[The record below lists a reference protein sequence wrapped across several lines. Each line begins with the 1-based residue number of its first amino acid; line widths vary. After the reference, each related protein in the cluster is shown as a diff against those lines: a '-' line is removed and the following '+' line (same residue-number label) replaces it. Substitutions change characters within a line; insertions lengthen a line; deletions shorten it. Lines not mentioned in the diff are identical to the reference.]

1 VLNTVGV
8 MHDLAQGS
16 GYARR
21 SPATHSSRDN
31 AFEAMRHAVRLL
43 VVEDDY
49 LVGLELEYHLTAAGF
64 AVVGIAATA
73 DEALAMAASDKPEL
87 AIVDIRLA
95 DERDGVDAAIELN
108 TRFGIR
114 SIFATAHADADT
126 RRRGDAANPV
136 AWLQKPYTPET
147 LIALIN
153 ETLRRRA
160 G

>member
-1 VLNTVGV
+1 

-21 SPATHSSRDN
+21 SPATYSPRDN
-31 AFEAMRHAVRLL
+31 TYDAMRRSARLL
-43 VVEDDY
+43 IIEDDY

-64 AVVGIAATA
+64 AVVGIAATV
-73 DEALAMAASDKPEL
+73 DEALAMTAADKPEL

-95 DERDGVDAAIELN
+95 DERDGVDAAVELN
-108 TRFGIR
+108 ARFGIR

-126 RRRGDAANPV
+126 RRRGEAANPI
-136 AWLQKPYTPET
+136 AWLQKPYTPEA

-153 ETLRRRA
+153 EALRRRA